1 MTNARESSSDR
12 SWKDSQVYTMAG
24 VCLLVGLVLGYLF
37 RGSEAASPPSQQAA
51 QMAVSEGA
59 AGNLHQQMPSLDQLK
74 KMADKKAQP
83 MLEKLKANPNDSN
96 VLNELGTVYKATHQF
111 KEAMSYYQKA
121 VDADPKN
128 VGARTDLASCM
139 YYEGDVD
146 GALQQLQQSLT
157 YDSKDANS
165 LFNLGIMRWK
175 GKGDAKGAARAWD
188 QLLKSNPTLPAAKK
202 TEVQNLLAEVRRQNS
217 NR

>member
-1 MTNARESSSDR
+1 
-12 SWKDSQVYTMAG
+12 
-24 VCLLVGLVLGYLF
+24 
-37 RGSEAASPPSQQAA
+37 
-51 QMAVSEGA
+51 
-59 AGNLHQQMPSLDQLK
+59 
-74 KMADKKAQP
+74 
-83 MLEKLKANPNDSN
+83 
-96 VLNELGTVYKATHQF
+96 
-111 KEAMSYYQKA
+111 
-121 VDADPKN
+121 
-128 VGARTDLASCM
+128 M

-202 TEVQNLLAEVRRQNS
+202 TEVQNLLAELRRQNS
-217 NR
+217 NL